1 MVIRKY
7 LEKDWSRI
15 CEIHDLARLD
25 ELRSAS
31 LEDAFLPMEIA
42 AESENLFEYE
52 LFVAE
57 RKGIVVGFI
66 AYDEDEIAWLYVDPT
81 LYRIGVGR
89 ALVNTVTNATSRT
102 FTIEV
107 LKGNT
112 PALEF
117 YKSSGFAEVGIESG
131 LMPGNEKY
139 EVTVH
144 VLCNAIN
151 A

>member
-1 MVIRKY
+1 MIIRKY

-102 FTIEV
+102 FTI
-107 LKGNT
+107 G
-112 PALEF
+112 
-117 YKSSGFAEVGIESG
+117 
-131 LMPGNEKY
+131 
-139 EVTVH
+139 
-144 VLCNAIN
+144 
-151 A
+151 